1 MAMTQHRLKS
11 DERCEAI
18 RTALREVF
26 AEKGFDG
33 ATTRDLAKA
42 AGVSEALLY
51 RHFPSKKA
59 MYEAISEGC
68 LGTQEERELH
78 AAVELEP
85 SAQTLVLM
93 AHWIIAKIV
102 RGTTDKAKA
111 VDTLAVRSML
121 EDGDFMRALVQSRM
135 TPISAKLEECLSAA
149 RKKGETIPE
158 MRPTDIET
166 WLVHAVGL
174 GIRLPL
180 KPARP
185 VLESRLNREEI
196 IERCVWFCLLGLGL
210 KGDVIKKHY
219 NPKALSLLA
228 AV

>member
-1 MAMTQHRLKS
+1 MTQQRLKS
-11 DERCEAI
+11 GERCEAI
-18 RTALREVF
+18 RTALRQVF

-59 MYEAISEGC
+59 MYEAMSEGC

-78 AAVELEP
+78 AAIELEP
-85 SAQTLVLM
+85 SAQTLVLL
-93 AHWIIAKIV
+93 AHWIIAKII
-102 RGTTDKAKA
+102 RGSSDKAKA

-121 EDGDFMRALVQSRM
+121 EDGDFMRALCKTKM
-135 TPISAKLEECLSAA
+135 PPLAAKMEECLATA
-149 RKKGETIPE
+149 RKRGETIPE
-158 MRPTDIET
+158 VRPTDIET

-185 VLESRLNREEI
+185 VLESELSRDEI
-196 IERCVWFCLLGLGL
+196 IERAVWFCLLGLGL
-210 KGDVIKKHY
+210 KGEAIKKLY
-219 NPKALSLLA
+219 NPKALVLLA
-228 AV
+228 AA

>member
-1 MAMTQHRLKS
+1 MQQRLKS
-11 DERCEAI
+11 GERCEAI
-18 RTALREVF
+18 RNSLRQVF

-59 MYEAISEGC
+59 MYEAMSEGC
-68 LGTQEERELH
+68 MGTQEERELH
-78 AAVELEP
+78 AAIELAP
-85 SAQTLVLM
+85 SAQTLVLLV
-93 AHWIIAKIV
+93 HWIVAKII
-102 RGTTDKAKA
+102 RGSTDKAKA
-111 VDTLAVRSML
+111 IDVLAVRSML
-121 EDGDFMRALVQSRM
+121 EDGDFMRALCKTKMPSLSEKMQ
-135 TPISAKLEECLSAA
+135 ECLATA
-149 RKKGETIPE
+149 RKNGETIPE
-158 MRPTDIET
+158 VQPTDIET

-185 VLESRLNREEI
+185 VLESKLNRDEI
-196 IERCVWFCLLGLGL
+196 IERAVWFSLLGLGL
-210 KGDVIKKHY
+210 KGEVIKKLY

-228 AV
+228 AA

>member
-1 MAMTQHRLKS
+1 MTQQRLKS
-11 DERCEAI
+11 EERCEAI
-18 RTALREVF
+18 RTALRQVF

-59 MYEAISEGC
+59 MYEAMSEGC
-68 LGTQEERELH
+68 MGTQEERELH

-85 SAQTLVLM
+85 SAQTLILLT
-93 AHWIIAKIV
+93 HWVIAKIL
-102 RGTTDKAKA
+102 RGSNDKSKA

-121 EDGDFMRALVQSRM
+121 EDGEFMRTLCK
-135 TPISAKLEECLSAA
+135 AKMPPLEAKIEQCLASA
-149 RKKGETIPE
+149 RKRGETIPE
-158 MRPTDIET
+158 MQPTDIET
-166 WLVHAVGL
+166 WLVHAIGL
-174 GIRLPL
+174 GLRLPL

-185 VLESRLNREEI
+185 VLETKLNRDEI
-196 IERCVWFCLLGLGL
+196 IERAVWFALLGLGL
-210 KGDVIKKHY
+210 KGEVIKKLY

-228 AV
+228 AA

>member
-1 MAMTQHRLKS
+1 MTQQRLKS
-11 DERCEAI
+11 GERCEAI
-18 RTALREVF
+18 RDALRQVF

-59 MYEAISEGC
+59 MYEAMSEGC
-68 LGTQEERELH
+68 MGSQEERELH

-85 SAQTLVLM
+85 SAQTLVLIT
-93 AHWIIAKIV
+93 HWIIAKIL
-102 RGTTDKAKA
+102 RGSNDKAKA

-121 EDGDFMRALVQSRM
+121 EDGDFMRTLFKAKMPPVA
-135 TPISAKLEECLSAA
+135 AKLQECLSAA
-149 RKKGETIPE
+149 RKRGEMIPE
-158 MRPTDIET
+158 VQPTDIEA
-166 WLVHAVGL
+166 WLIHAVGL
-174 GIRLPL
+174 GLRLPL

-185 VLESRLNREEI
+185 VLESKLDRDEI
-196 IERCVWFCLLGLGL
+196 IERAVWFCLLGLGL
-210 KGDVIKKHY
+210 NGEVIKRLY

-228 AV
+228 AA

>member
-1 MAMTQHRLKS
+1 MTQQRLKS
-11 DERCEAI
+11 GERCEAI
-18 RTALREVF
+18 RNALRQVF

-59 MYEAISEGC
+59 MYEAMSEGC

-85 SAQTLVLM
+85 SAQTLVLIV
-93 AHWIIAKIV
+93 HWIVAKII
-102 RGTTDKAKA
+102 RGSNDKAKA

-121 EDGDFMRALVQSRM
+121 EDGDFMRALCKSKMPPV
-135 TPISAKLEECLSAA
+135 SAKIAECLAAA
-149 RKKGETIPE
+149 RKRGETIPE
-158 MRPTDIET
+158 AQPADIDG

-185 VLESRLNREEI
+185 VLESQLSRDQI
-196 IERCVWFCLLGLGL
+196 IERSVWFCLLGLGL
-210 KGDVIKKHY
+210 KGEVVKKLY
-219 NPKALSLLA
+219 NPKALALLA

>member
-1 MAMTQHRLKS
+1 MTQQRLKS
-11 DERCEAI
+11 GERCEAI
-18 RTALREVF
+18 RNALRQVF

-59 MYEAISEGC
+59 MYEAMSEGC
-68 LGTQEERELH
+68 MGTQEERELH

-85 SAQTLVLM
+85 SAQTLILIT
-93 AHWIIAKIV
+93 HWIIAKIL
-102 RGTTDKAKA
+102 RGSNDKSKA

-121 EDGDFMRALVQSRM
+121 EDGDFMRTLCK
-135 TPISAKLEECLSAA
+135 TKFPPLHAKMEQCLAAA
-149 RKKGETIPE
+149 RKRGEMIPE
-158 MRPTDIET
+158 VQPTDIEA
-166 WLVHAVGL
+166 WLIHAVGL

-185 VLESRLNREEI
+185 VLESKLSRDEI
-196 IERCVWFCLLGLGL
+196 IERAVWFSLLGLGL
-210 KGDVIKKHY
+210 KGEVVKKLY